1 MLSALKEGICSSD
14 SNSDDTITT
23 ITHIIIFSVLII
35 LVITSSMRLCIFNS
49 KNNKLRNVNLEEKEA
64 FFNQTV

>member
-14 SNSDDTITT
+14 SNDDDTATT
-23 ITHIIIFSVLII
+23 IIHIVIFAVLII

-49 KNNKLRNVNLEEKEA
+49 RNNKLRHVDLEEKEA
-64 FFNQTV
+64 LFSGKK